1 MRDLVR
7 KILQGYGS
15 IKVEGQ
21 DEGYIQVSGQ
31 EPNTRYK
38 VSIKILP
45 QALSEDPQIAA
56 RFEGLARTI
65 RQLNHPNIASIRKVG
80 QEAGLP
86 YIVTRAI
93 EKGQP
98 LAARLNQPWAVDA
111 AADVVMQAGQALE
124 HAYNKGIVH
133 GALTP
138 QNVVVQE
145 DGRVLVTDLGLSEL
159 RALAGGWVKGA
170 ASPFVAPE
178 RREGKPADARADV
191 YSLAAILYGL
201 LAQRTP
207 QIVKG
212 EVLPP
217 GRFNTDVP
225 PAMDQVLV
233 KALSPAPAD
242 RYPEVKS
249 FLAALG
255 AVALVPAA
263 EKALPVAP
271 ARRCPRCGTENQTA
285 RFCRKCGLRLE
296 QPAPAAPPQPAV
308 TRSARDQPIQ
318 VTSVEVGRVDVGK
331 GVELIETVIARPAPV
346 AAGEFAAE
354 FPAPLEMPRLDM
366 QQLWPSLGGQPMI
379 AMPEPPAMPVVDWA
393 KIAPPLPEVPTAD
406 RNVSDEKSD

>member
-7 KILQGYGS
+7 KILQGYTS
-15 IKVEGQ
+15 LKIEGQ

-31 EPNTRYK
+31 EPDTRYG

-45 QALSEDPQIAA
+45 QALSEDPKIAA

-93 EKGQP
+93 EKGQS
-98 LAARLNQPWAVDA
+98 LAAKLNQPWAVDA

-124 HAYNKGIVH
+124 HAYNKGVIH
-133 GALTP
+133 GALSP
-138 QNVVVQE
+138 ENIIVQD
-145 DGRVLVTDLGLSEL
+145 DGRVLVNDLGLSEL
-159 RALAGGWVKGA
+159 RALAGGWVKGT

-201 LAQRTP
+201 LTQRTP
-207 QIVKG
+207 QVVKG

-217 GRFNTDVP
+217 SRFNTDVP
-225 PAMDQVLV
+225 QAMDQVLV
-233 KALSPAPAD
+233 KALNPAPAD
-242 RYPEVKS
+242 RYPDVKA

-263 EKALPVAP
+263 EKASPVAP
-271 ARRCPRCGTENQTA
+271 GGQCPRCGAENQTG

-296 QPAPAAPPQPAV
+296 QPASVAPPPPSESKSV
-308 TRSARDQPIQ
+308 LDQPIQ
-318 VTSVEVGRVDVGK
+318 ITRVEVGRVEMGK
-331 GVELIETVIARPAPV
+331 GIELTETLIAQPAPV
-346 AAGEFAAE
+346 AAGEFTAD

-366 QQLWPSLGGQPMI
+366 QQLWPSLGGQATI
-379 AMPEPPAMPVVDWA
+379 TMPEPPAMPVIDWA
-393 KIAPPLPEVPTAD
+393 EMVPPVPEVPTAEGFL
-406 RNVSDEKSD
+406 SDEKSD